1 MKKVLLAVVA
11 VAFAFCMASCDKQC
25 DCKTT
30 ITDNNGNKD
39 VTNTTVDLTKLYGE
53 NTNKKCSDL
62 NSTTELLGVKTVVK
76 CH

>member
-1 MKKVLLAVVA
+1 MKKVLLAVAA
-11 VAFAFCMASCDKQC
+11 VAFVFGMASCDKKC

-30 ITDNNGNKD
+30 VTDSNGNKE
-39 VTNTTVDLTKLYGE
+39 VTNTTVDLEALYGSE
-53 NTNKKCSDL
+53 TTKKCSDL